1 MTTIG
6 DLSSWIFR
14 LHGLETEQAGNE
26 LRLRS
31 SSELDIASSM
41 KWMEQIAGPESD
53 PRATKSIIAKIE
65 GVNDHRTAGELTS
78 LYHQDKKRFHSE
90 FKQQARKVADA
101 AEIPKELEAISGFT
115 SFEESLKTLRASRV
129 LVLCLSVHK
138 THPLSLIAR
147 AAKGDRRAVLDH
159 VKIDKLF
166 LHDQCTR
173 NSIRK
178 AELQND
184 RAFSKQLVRAQMF
197 VPKLSAR
204 EMQHLYFYQLFLM
217 EHAGTPVPTQHDLWR
232 ILDPR
237 GSEYRSLSSFER
249 DFQRRR
255 RAFDQMLND
264 VSAEIKD
271 AKL

>member
-115 SFEESLKTLRASRV
+115 SFEES
-129 LVLCLSVHK
+129 
-138 THPLSLIAR
+138 
-147 AAKGDRRAVLDH
+147 
-159 VKIDKLF
+159 
-166 LHDQCTR
+166 
-173 NSIRK
+173 
-178 AELQND
+178 
-184 RAFSKQLVRAQMF
+184 
-197 VPKLSAR
+197 
-204 EMQHLYFYQLFLM
+204 
-217 EHAGTPVPTQHDLWR
+217 
-232 ILDPR
+232 
-237 GSEYRSLSSFER
+237 
-249 DFQRRR
+249 
-255 RAFDQMLND
+255 
-264 VSAEIKD
+264 
-271 AKL
+271 